1 MLYLLIGCDIS
12 SFAHQWVCE
21 CSLLDLDRLKRNLEG
36 LVAIHQYWRIG
47 GATLSL
53 HR

>member
-1 MLYLLIGCDIS
+1 MRYFELCS
-12 SFAHQWVCE
+12 QWVCE

-47 GATLSL
+47 GATLSCT
-53 HR
+53 